1 LLTKGI
7 GNVDLPRYLK
17 EYITVVIVDIIIL
30 QRFHAMLK
38 EKTEK
43 KNREGIP
50 MNESDLKEWKQ
61 TFIDIQESIDKVMK
75 EGEDF
80 GRPVKKDSK
89 KIC

>member
-30 QRFHAMLK
+30 QRFYTMSE

-75 EGEDF
+75 EGEDI
-80 GRPVKKDSK
+80 GTEKSTENRR
-89 KIC
+89 